1 LQNGW
6 KTSAGLMP
14 TTNEDNF
21 TLPICSKVS
30 DDKVGV
36 ASEIFGVVDVGI
48 LAIKSGTPDC

>member
-1 LQNGW
+1 VHNH
-6 KTSAGLMP
+6 GLIAERL
-14 TTNEDNF
+14 EDNF